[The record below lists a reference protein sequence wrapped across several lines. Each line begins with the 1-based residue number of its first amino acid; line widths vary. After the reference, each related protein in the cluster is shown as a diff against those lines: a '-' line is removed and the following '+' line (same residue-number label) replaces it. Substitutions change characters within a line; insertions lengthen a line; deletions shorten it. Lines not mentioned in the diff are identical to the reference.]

1 MTAAIS
7 RFTLLPARNLSWGWW
22 SVQIEPL
29 YLELPR
35 LSPVTRFAESP
46 RAAGAGVVFRWASP
60 MRSQYSPI
68 RLRWPTLRRRW
79 WQMQATFRDILE
91 MGAFRRATLRRVA
104 TWATHRE

>member
-60 MRSQYSPI
+60 IRSHNLPI
-68 RLRWPTLRRRW
+68 RLRWTTLRRRLC
-79 WQMQATFRDILE
+79 QLHYCSLDLHVAV
-91 MGAFRRATLRRVA
+91 ACRRATLRPIA
-104 TWATHRE
+104 TWARHL

>member
-60 MRSQYSPI
+60 MRSQYLPI

-79 WQMQATFRDILE
+79 GQMQSICRDILE
-91 MGAFRRATLRRVA
+91 VGGLGRAAFRRIAA
-104 TWATHRE
+104 WAGGW